1 MHHIRGPASSM
12 ARAAAVGAQV
22 SEGQAGARERDTDGV
37 VYRPGETRGR
47 SSGGLPASTAS
58 QPQGGGAWST
68 WACVPPP
75 PNTHGPGPL
84 PHARGPPSTS
94 ARGTPRHN
102 TAFLT

>member
-75 PNTHGPGPL
+75 QTLTGR
-84 PHARGPPSTS
+84 ARYHTLGGPPRPPPGEHLDT
-94 ARGTPRHN
+94 TPPS
-102 TAFLT
+102 